1 MANVKVYYPESFNI
15 LSNLFN
21 KNLNNYIIYNELDF
35 KKNPDLFNR
44 ETPIDNFLLLVILKN
59 LIRYL

>member
-35 KKNPDLFNR
+35 KKILICLIEKHPL
-44 ETPIDNFLLLVILKN
+44 IIFLLLVILKN

>member
-1 MANVKVYYPESFNI
+1 MANVKVYYPENFNI

-35 KKNPDLFNR
+35 KKNPNLFNR
-44 ETPIDNFLLLVILKN
+44 ETPINNFLLLVILKN
-59 LIRYL
+59 LTRYL